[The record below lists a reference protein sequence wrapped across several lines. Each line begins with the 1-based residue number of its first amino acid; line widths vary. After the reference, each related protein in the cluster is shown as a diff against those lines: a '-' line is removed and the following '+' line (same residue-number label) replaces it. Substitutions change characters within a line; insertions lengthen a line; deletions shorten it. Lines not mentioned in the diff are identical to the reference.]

1 MPGQAKATPNRRWNA
16 LRLPSHAQS
25 ISVADKAIHSGP
37 VIRRS
42 IPSPGYDGYS
52 FNTAFTLSSATT
64 VSVVCGADDGGGG
77 AVSGVAMK
85 VSQAALIAVHTLT
98 R

>member
-1 MPGQAKATPNRRWNA
+1 MPGQAETTPNRRWNA
-16 LRLPSHAQS
+16 LRLASNAQS
-25 ISVADKAIHSGP
+25 ISAADKAIQSGP

-64 VSVVCGADDGGGG
+64 VPVMCGADDGGG
-77 AVSGVAMK
+77 VRLV
-85 VSQAALIAVHTLT
+85 T
-98 R
+98 